1 MGPEGE
7 DEEDKEEKEG
17 EEKEGEEEG
26 ILLGGLIECPKTGF

>member
-26 ILLGGLIECPKTGF
+26 ILLGGLIEGPKTGF